1 MDICSIYR
9 TESKTEKRK
18 KEKNKNRHSSEEMV
32 HVIVHGHAV
41 SPEEGFVKQVGLEL
55 SIKTQSSIC
64 YKSLAFPTNCIK
76 Y

>member
-1 MDICSIYR
+1 
-9 TESKTEKRK
+9 
-18 KEKNKNRHSSEEMV
+18 MV

-55 SIKTQSSIC
+55 SIRTQSSIY

-76 Y
+76 YWKKQNRSANHKDNY